1 MSIALKLMGICVVR
15 IVTVVYMTIINYDV
29 AIHSPPRRASRG
41 GVLSAPLKSSLPP
54 HLVTSL
60 LEDHLARPD
69 GRRECL
75 WQSKVI
81 A

>member
-1 MSIALKLMGICVVR
+1 MSTALKLMCIRVVR
-15 IVTVVYMTIINYDV
+15 IVTVVYMTIINSDV
-29 AIHSPPRRASRG
+29 AIRSHPRRASRG

>member
-1 MSIALKLMGICVVR
+1 MSIALKLMGLCVVR
-15 IVTVVYMTIINYDV
+15 IVTVVCMTIINYDV
-29 AIHSPPRRASRG
+29 AIRFPPRRASRG
-41 GVLSAPLKSSLPP
+41 GVLSALLKCSLPL

-69 GRRECL
+69 GRRGCL
-75 WQSKVI
+75 WQSKII